1 VEENQNQEKEFLIRE
16 IENLRANLEAMD
28 QKNKQLETELRQVQ
42 EKTWTGK
49 WEMDLTTKSVSWSD
63 EMYLILGLDKSEV
76 KADMKLFN
84 EKLPPISRDKL
95 NGAIRK
101 CFLSK
106 EDYSFEHVVERSET
120 EKLNVRTDLK
130 LALNDAGAPV
140 KLVGITNDITS
151 IKTAQQELE
160 KLSLIASKT
169 SNAVLVTDVNT
180 NIEWINEGFIR
191 LFGFRLDEV
200 VGKKFKELLK
210 DQELELGNHSYIFKM
225 LNQYHAL
232 NEETV
237 MMSKK
242 SNEIWVLVNLTPIL
256 DYELNPEKYIA
267 IITDITVQKKNER
280 QLEKQKTE
288 ISKQRD
294 KVELINSELTATL
307 DELARTKISRK
318 SIIFSIGTIVFL
330 VILTE
335 AFFDPIIE
343 KYAYNNYLSVGVK
356 VGIALLLKPVESIYE
371 RILIK
376 RALSKSKK

>member
-1 VEENQNQEKEFLIRE
+1 MEENQNQEKEFLIRE